1 MRNDLLSS
9 TSPLRSPCANSWAS
23 ARARGGFTLTE
34 LLAVVAIIV
43 LLIGSLFVA
52 INAGSRRA
60 QRAKT
65 EFLMT
70 AISTGLTQFQNDF
83 GYLPP
88 VLGVR
93 DMGSGVQGFGRD
105 VVALGQVAGANDV
118 ERQQLWMSY
127 TTLAE
132 YLLGFGHRGEDGYG
146 IFVVEPPV
154 GSPGGQPDAG
164 DKEAPPFGIRS
175 PGTDGCWGAVD
186 APQPAYANF
195 PGYYRA
201 RNPARLPAP
210 PPVTSSAWN
219 TQVLEGRVYGPYLD
233 TVDERMLGGLTGYN
247 ATTGVAT
254 VVTPEQGVP
263 NFDQLPKVMLDYW
276 GQPIA
281 YHRTPYLGSDLK
293 SSAPN
298 AAGGFLNLG
307 DVFVMRPWEM
317 DALEASTGAFD
328 MAGDDGSSA
337 SLKSSGFA
345 LVSTGNDRQLD
356 RSRRRDVNEY
366 NQDNIVVTGK

>member
-146 IFVVEPPV
+146 IYVGGPV
-154 GSPGGQPDAG
+154 GAG

-263 NFDQLPKVMLDYW
+263 NFDQLPKVILDYW

-317 DALEASTGAFD
+317 DALEVSTGAFD